1 MRPDGRTSSET
12 KLKVAR
18 MTTIVIKV
26 ASVKGGLVIVA
37 HLPKSD
43 DRFTGTWNVKR
54 VHAASCLF
62 PRYCLTCQ

>member
-1 MRPDGRTSSET
+1 VITAKIQKRRRARTGTSWRMRPDGRTSSET

-18 MTTIVIKV
+18 KTTIVIKV

-43 DRFTGTWNVKR
+43 DRFT
-54 VHAASCLF
+54 
-62 PRYCLTCQ
+62 